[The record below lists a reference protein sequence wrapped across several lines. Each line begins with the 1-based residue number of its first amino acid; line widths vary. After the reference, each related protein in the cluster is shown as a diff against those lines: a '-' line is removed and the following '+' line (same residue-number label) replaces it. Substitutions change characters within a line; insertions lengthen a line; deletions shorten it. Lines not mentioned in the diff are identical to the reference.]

1 MGILDGK
8 VAVITGAGRGIG
20 RGVALAFAKEGASIF
35 IPDVGIDAAR
45 TVVAEIDARPGGAAG
60 AVPCDVG
67 DPDQVGAAVAA
78 AAERFGR
85 IDILVNNAQTAVAKP
100 LETMTDADV
109 HRAIDSGLLG
119 SFFMMRECF
128 PFLKERGG
136 KIINFRSS
144 AGMEGMPTQGPYAAA
159 KEGINGLTR
168 VAAKEWGRHRIN
180 VNAISPWANSPGWQQ
195 YAAEHP
201 ERARKSIERNP
212 IQRVGDC
219 EKDIGRVAVFLAGP
233 DSDFVTGC
241 TIMVDGGAVF
251 L

>member
-8 VAVITGAGRGIG
+8 VAIVTGAGRGIG

-35 IPDVGIDAAR
+35 IPDVGINAAHE
-45 TVVAEIDARPGGAAG
+45 VVAELEALGAAAG
-60 AVPCDVG
+60 AISCDVG
-67 DPDQVGAAVAA
+67 DAEQVRAAVAA
-78 AAERFGR
+78 VVERFGR

-109 HRAIDSGLLG
+109 HRAIDSGLMG
-119 SFFMMRECF
+119 SFFMMRDCF
-128 PFLKERGG
+128 PHLKERGG

-168 VAAKEWGRHRIN
+168 VAAKEWGKYRIN
-180 VNAISPWANSPGWQQ
+180 VNAISPWADSPGWQQ
-195 YAAEHP
+195 YAAEFP
-201 ERARKSIERNP
+201 DRARSSIERNP

-219 EKDIGRVAVFLAGP
+219 EKDVGRVAVFLAGP